1 MKQVFR
7 AALVSIALASGAT
20 LPAAAQQ
27 FDPAVL
33 EATVARLSLTEGQK
47 AAARP
52 VIEAGIRERMQILR
66 DAGFERSER
75 PSLRQLSRVR
85 DPIRASRARTEA
97 QLSGI
102 LSPAQMQVYRE
113 IVEERRQKIRAGLQ

>member
-1 MKQVFR
+1 MKQFFR
-7 AALVSIALASGAT
+7 AALVSIALVSGAT

-47 AAARP
+47 IAARP
-52 VIEAGIRERMQILR
+52 LIEAGIRERMQILR
-66 DAGFERSER
+66 DAGFERGKK
-75 PSLRQLSRVR
+75 PSLRQLMRVR

-97 QLSGI
+97 ELSGI
-102 LSPAQMQVYRE
+102 LSPAQMQVYRQ
-113 IVEERRQKIRAGLQ
+113 IVEERREKMRAGRQ

>member
-47 AAARP
+47 AVARP

-75 PSLRQLSRVR
+75 PSLRQLLRVR
-85 DPIRASRARTEA
+85 DPIWASRARTEA